1 MGGRESLGELEQL
14 VLLACL
20 RLGEGAY
27 TVALVEEIAR
37 RTGRE
42 PSHATVYVALRR
54 LEKKGLV
61 RSELGGSTP
70 ERGGRRKRHFEVLPA
85 AGPQLREA
93 RDALLS
99 MWEGLEGT
107 VP

>member
-1 MGGRESLGELEQL
+1 MSRESLGELEQL

-20 RLGEGAY
+20 RLGPDAY
-27 TVALVEEIAR
+27 TYALVDEIAR
-37 RTGRE
+37 RTGRD
-42 PSHATVYVALRR
+42 PTHATVYVALRR

-61 RSELGGSTP
+61 RSELGEATP
-70 ERGGRRKRHFEVLPA
+70 ERGGRRKRYFHVLPA
-85 AGPQLREA
+85 ALPQLREA

-107 VP
+107 AR